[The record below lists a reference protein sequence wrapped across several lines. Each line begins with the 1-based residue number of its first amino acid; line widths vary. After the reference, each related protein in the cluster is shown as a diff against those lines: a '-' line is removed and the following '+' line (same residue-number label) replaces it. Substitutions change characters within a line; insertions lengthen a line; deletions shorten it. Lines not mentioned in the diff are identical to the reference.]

1 MTSAAAGLALRQDD
15 LVVPRPARRTGAKPV
30 LRLIHHMARSG
41 GTVIS
46 RCLGCMSGVVLLS
59 EIHPLGLRQ
68 FNPLAQA
75 QRWFGLLSSHDLG
88 ALAARG
94 QIGFA
99 DAIELIH
106 RRAEECNQRL
116 VIRDWSHLDFTG
128 VPFVAR
134 PAYRLL
140 LAEACGKQFDLRQ
153 VCTVRHPL
161 DQWLSLRRL
170 AILQGKLVL
179 PDFLA
184 GYRRFAE
191 IASEIGFFRYED
203 FTAEPAP
210 VMKALCKRLEL
221 KFDAGFRGRWH
232 EYALVTGDM
241 AGSRAGSAIAPLPR
255 RPVEAAL
262 LEELSTNDDYRNS
275 LQLLG
280 YEHPE

>member
-15 LVVPRPARRTGAKPV
+15 LVVPRPARRTSAKPV

-221 KFDAGFRGRWH
+221 KFDAGFGGRWH

>member
-15 LVVPRPARRTGAKPV
+15 LVAPRPARRTSAKPV

-46 RCLGCMSGVVLLS
+46 RCLGCMSGVILLS
-59 EIHPLGLRQ
+59 EIHPLGIRQ

-75 QRWFGLLSSHDLG
+75 QRWFGLLSSHDLA

-99 DAIELIH
+99 DAIGLIH

-116 VIRDWSHLDFTG
+116 VVRDWSHLDFTG

-161 DQWLSLRRL
+161 DQWLSLARL
-170 AILQGKLVL
+170 AILQGKLTL
-179 PDFLA
+179 ADFLA

-191 IASEIGFFRYED
+191 TASEIGFFRYED

-210 VMKALCKRLEL
+210 VMKAICKRLEL

-255 RPVEAAL
+255 RAVEASWRSSRPTTTTGRAW
-262 LEELSTNDDYRNS
+262 SF
-275 LQLLG
+275 
-280 YEHPE
+280 

>member
-1 MTSAAAGLALRQDD
+1 MTSAAATLALPEDD
-15 LVVPRPARRTGAKPV
+15 RVLARPSRRTATRPV

-59 EIHPLGLRQ
+59 EIHPLGIRQ

-75 QRWFGLLSSHDLG
+75 QRWFGLLSSHDLAG
-88 ALAARG
+88 LAARG

-106 RRAEECNQRL
+106 RRAAECNQRL
-116 VIRDWSHLDFTG
+116 VVRDWSHLDFTG
-128 VPFVAR
+128 VPFVAK

-140 LAEACGKQFDLRQ
+140 LAEACSKQFDLRQ

-170 AILQGKLVL
+170 AVLQGKLTL
-179 PDFLA
+179 AEFLA

-191 IASEIGFFRYED
+191 IAHEIGFFRYED
-203 FTAEPAP
+203 FAGEPAP
-210 VMKALCKRLEL
+210 IMRSICKRLDL
-221 KFDAGFRGRWH
+221 RFDAGFRDRWR

-241 AGSRAGSAIAPLPR
+241 SGSRAGGDIAQLPR
-255 RPVEAAL
+255 RPAEPAL
-262 LEELSTNDDYRNS
+262 LDELAANDDYRKS
-275 LQLLG
+275 LELLG
-280 YEHPE
+280 YQHPA